1 MTCILVLYVLCISCC
16 RSCSQHQTRVLIILV
31 LLIAFLLVCLLGG
44 FSKVYVSMCDFYGQP
59 HLEEV
64 VWVCTLLVI
73 TEVSN
78 QNCVCSEGH
87 LRDGLFV
94 CQKHLLKTP
103 V

>member
-1 MTCILVLYVLCISCC
+1 MYFLLQVMLTASNRI
-16 RSCSQHQTRVLIILV
+16 VLIILV

-94 CQKHLLKTP
+94 VQMFFVLYRR
-103 V
+103 VVY